1 MPVDGFK
8 WVENTPQNNKYFI
21 EDWNEDSND
30 GYFLKIDVQYS
41 ENVHNLHNDLPF
53 LPRRIKIERVENCLL
68 IYIIK
73 LNTLFT

>member
-41 ENVHNLHNDLPF
+41 ENVHNLHHYFPF
-53 LPRRIKIERVENCLL
+53 FPERM
-68 IYIIK
+68 K
-73 LNTLFT
+73 F